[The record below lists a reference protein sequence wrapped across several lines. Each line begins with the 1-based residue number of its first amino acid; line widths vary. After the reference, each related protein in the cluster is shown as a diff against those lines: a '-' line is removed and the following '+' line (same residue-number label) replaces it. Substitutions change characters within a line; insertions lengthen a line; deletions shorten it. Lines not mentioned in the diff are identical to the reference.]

1 MSDPDAS
8 AYLVRGF
15 REKNDGA
22 WRWAL
27 AHPVMRFYLPAL
39 PRATFTMAFVLPEET
54 FRVTGPVTLT
64 FSING
69 RTLDRARYEKPGE
82 QQYTHQVPPEFLKPQ
97 AINIVGVEPDK
108 VAALNPGEKL
118 SFLLIRAGFTE

>member
-1 MSDPDAS
+1 MGTGTPRDA
-8 AYLVRGF
+8 LLPP
-15 REKNDGA
+15 GA
-22 WRWAL
+22 HAGEIHHGICPSRK
-27 AHPVMRFYLPAL
+27 
-39 PRATFTMAFVLPEET
+39 T
-54 FRVTGPVTLT
+54 FRLTGPVTLT

-69 RTLDRARYEKPGE
+69 RSLDRVRYEKPGE

-108 VAALNPGEKL
+108 VAAPNPGEKL

>member
-1 MSDPDAS
+1 MSDPGAA
-8 AYLVRGF
+8 AYLVKGF
-15 REKNDGA
+15 RDRNDGA

-27 AHPVMRFYLPAL
+27 EHPVMRFYLPAL
-39 PRATFTMAFVLPEET
+39 TRAKFTMAFVLSEET

-69 RTLDRARYEKPGE
+69 RILERVRYEKPGE
-82 QQYTHQVPPEFLKPQ
+82 EQYTHQVPPEFLKPQ

-108 VAALNPGEKL
+108 VAAPHPGEKL